1 MPEIDMPEVDMPEV
15 DKKVVGN
22 YWEQVKPTILGPYM
36 MDDYG
41 FPASAG
47 KFRFG
52 IEEQVVEKLI
62 QNLDRNG
69 AALDLGSGMG
79 FWAEK
84 FAYSFARVDAL
95 ERSSSLY
102 LDLEKRC
109 SKHSNMRAF
118 LGDALSFQPDQRY
131 QLIFLGGLLMYLDE
145 NDVVSLL
152 KRLKQCLEPGG
163 IILCRESTVRDQ
175 TLILKGEY
183 NAVYRSV
190 KSYASLFQKC
200 DLALRHKEKNEAYIL
215 LQMGCESIDKW
226 KTIMPKPFQV
236 LSWVGHLT
244 YWGLRVGNPLIQKVP
259 GVFKIPFPK
268 LENHFLVVEVATDL
282 SNDQLSVNV

>member
-1 MPEIDMPEVDMPEV
+1 MPEV
-15 DKKVVGN
+15 DKKVVDN

-36 MDDYG
+36 MDGYG

-84 FAYSFARVDAL
+84 FAHSFARVDAL
-95 ERSSSLY
+95 EGSSPLY
-102 LDLEKRC
+102 SDLENRC
-109 SKHSNMRAF
+109 SKHGNMRAF
-118 LGDALSFQPDQRY
+118 LGNALSFQPDQRY

-145 NDVVSLL
+145 NDVVILL
-152 KRLKQCLEPGG
+152 KRLEKYLEPGG
-163 IILCRESTVRDQ
+163 IILCRESTVRNQ
-175 TLILKGEY
+175 TFILKGEY
-183 NAVYRSV
+183 TAVYRSV
-190 KSYASLFQKC
+190 KSYASLFQKSG
-200 DLALRHKEKNEAYIL
+200 LALRHHEKNDAYIL
-215 LQMGCESIDKW
+215 LQMGCELIDKW
-226 KTIMPKPFQV
+226 KGLVPEPVQA

-244 YWGLRVGNPLIQKVP
+244 YWGIRLGNP
-259 GVFKIPFPK
+259 
-268 LENHFLVVEVATDL
+268 
-282 SNDQLSVNV
+282 

>member
-1 MPEIDMPEVDMPEV
+1 MPEV
-15 DKKVVGN
+15 DKEVVDN

-36 MDDYG
+36 MDGYG

-84 FAYSFARVDAL
+84 FAHSFARVDAL
-95 ERSSSLY
+95 EGSSSLY
-102 LDLEKRC
+102 SDLEKRC

-118 LGDALSFQPDQRY
+118 LGNALSFQPDQRY

-145 NDVVSLL
+145 NDVVILL
-152 KRLKQCLEPGG
+152 KRLKQYLEPGG

-175 TLILKGEY
+175 TFILKGEY
-183 NAVYRSV
+183 TAVYRSV
-190 KSYASLFQKC
+190 KSYASLFQQSG
-200 DLALRHKEKNEAYIL
+200 LALRHHEKNEAYIL
-215 LQMGCESIDKW
+215 LQMGCELIDKW
-226 KTIMPKPFQV
+226 KGLVPEPVQA
-236 LSWVGHLT
+236 LSWAGHLT
-244 YWGLRVGNPLIQKVP
+244 YWGIRLGNPWIQKVP
-259 GVFKIPFPK
+259 KVFKIPFPK
-268 LENHFLVVEVATDL
+268 LENHFFVVEVA
-282 SNDQLSVNV
+282 ND